1 MTFDS
6 RFKKEFLE
14 ISSEDQRQEIQNNF
28 VNEEQEAEH
37 LEYLNESISELKT
50 SIPSLDFESSIHRSI
65 LSSVVGGINL
75 YLEEKLQELIQQDLD
90 NSNYL
95 MWPSDTYLYYSR
107 PIGNMVGSQRNQYTR
122 DYFSHPNTPV
132 YRIRNYCE
140 HPDKDGHNSGYCYSN
155 NDNYPVYTPVYNNE
169 PVQEIVVS
177 NISGGTFTVS
187 EQVYNELGTYGTI
200 SEIVTDE
207 DTGNVTLSLVNYN
220 SEFSVGD
227 SINNGSLY
235 STIIRNSNFTDD
247 INFWDDISSDNPD
260 SKIEWVDSSLKI
272 SYNAQNVEAGVE
284 QSFLFDNYTEDT
296 YKLIMSITPTSDIET
311 LELEFYGKTDGN
323 ENLLNSLTI
332 SGSDSNFDPTQSL
345 YELNLNF
352 QGLTYSEFKVR
363 LKYFGN
369 VEVDSEDFENY
380 ILINSIFLT
389 NSNDEDIIIIEE
401 NVTGI
406 IDSVSI
412 DQTPD
417 SLYLHD
423 QERIKIPYQINYCYT
438 GIDLKESRQP
448 ANDPFLT
455 IPTEPN
461 IRKTVEDYRI
471 LYGPNENFDS
481 ILVKSTYFD
490 GLDEDNHRT
499 STVGEQDI
507 ILSNISGGSYL
518 IGDIISNENGISGV
532 VKQITFET
540 DDSENVLKT
549 IISMEIYT
557 SIFSAGDSI
566 SNSSDVTANI
576 DSVINTRTIMGEKI
590 TQEDRDTY
598 NINHEFFDVSP
609 EIFYIEPVWARKQ
622 ITYMTDTGPRVR
634 ETFPELQ
641 NRKVVVINKD
651 NDETLNNLIE
661 QAKVVYELY
670 EEMLNGVE
678 NFTGS
683 YSEIVYNFQ
692 AIEDTLRKKERYI
705 TRNQILRDF
714 SGLTTSS

>member
-37 LEYLNESISELKT
+37 LEYLNESISELKE

-75 YLEEKLQELIQQDLD
+75 YLEEKLQELIQQDLE

-95 MWPSDTYLYYSR
+95 TWPSDTYLSY
-107 PIGNMVGSQRNQYTR
+107 IKNTGNTFGSQYTVE
-122 DYFSHPNTPV
+122 YFSVPNTPV

-140 HPDKDGHNSGYCYSN
+140 HNPNSSYCF
-155 NDNYPVYTPVYNNE
+155 DDDIHPVYTPVYNNE
-169 PVQEIVVS
+169 PIQNIVVS
-177 NISGGTFTVS
+177 NISGGTFAVS
-187 EQVYNELGTYGTI
+187 EQIYNELGTYGTV

-207 DTGNVTLSLVNYN
+207 DTGNVTLSLINYN
-220 SEFSVGD
+220 SEFSAGD
-227 SINNGSLY
+227 LVNNGLSY
-235 STIIRNSNFTDD
+235 STLIKNSNFTDD
-247 INFWDDISSDNPD
+247 INFWNNISSENNG
-260 SKIEWVDSSLKI
+260 SKIEWVDSSSLKI
-272 SYNAQNVEAGVE
+272 SYDQTNTAGAE
-284 QSFLFDNYTEDT
+284 QSFSFDNFTTEDT

-311 LELEFYGKTDGN
+311 LDLEFYEKNLADDT
-323 ENLLNSLTI
+323 ERLLNSLTI
-332 SGSDSNFDPTQSL
+332 LGSDSNFDPTQSL

-352 QGLTYSEFKVR
+352 SDFYEYNQFRVEIKYSGSQSTDFD
-363 LKYFGN
+363 KY
-369 VEVDSEDFENY
+369 V
-380 ILINSIFLT
+380 LINSISLT
-389 NSNDEDIIIIEE
+389 DSDGEDIIIIQE
-401 NVTGI
+401 NVTGVV
-406 IDSVSI
+406 DSVST

-438 GIDLKESRQP
+438 GIDLKESRKP
-448 ANDPFLT
+448 ANDPFSVM
-455 IPTEPN
+455 PTEPN
-461 IRKTVEDYRI
+461 IRKTVEDYRLI
-471 LYGPNENFDS
+471 YGNPNDDFSS
-481 ILVKSTYFD
+481 ILAKSTYFD

-499 STVGEQDI
+499 SIVGEQDI
-507 ILSNISGGSYL
+507 ILSNISGGGYL

-540 DDSENVLKT
+540 DESENVLKT

-557 SIFSAGDSI
+557 SIFSAGDLI
-566 SNSSDVTANI
+566 SNSSNVTANI
-576 DSVINTRTIMGEKI
+576 DSVINTRTVLGEKRNES
-590 TQEDRDTY
+590 EDPPASY
-598 NINHEFFDVSP
+598 NNYEFFDISP
-609 EIFYIEPVWARKQ
+609 EIFYIEPIWVKK
-622 ITYMTDTGPRVR
+622 TFNYMTDEGPKTR

-651 NDETLNNLIE
+651 NDETLKNLID

-678 NFTGS
+678 DFTGS
-683 YSEIVYNFQ
+683 YSETVFNFQ
-692 AIEDTLRKKERYI
+692 AIEETLKKKERYT
-705 TRNQILRDF
+705 TRNQILREF
-714 SGLTTSS
+714 SGLTTSSQ